1 MTKAEIK
8 TIKEDIKFL
17 EDALDTVANFKKNIK
32 NITSLVI
39 EGTWFSKKGNK
50 NNIYNTVS
58 SISQDKTEILLIK
71 QFFTNQEK
79 YLLEKYN
86 SKIDILEKAGIKIK
100 NKYKKELSK

>member
-8 TIKEDIKFL
+8 TIKEDIEFL

-50 NNIYNTVS
+50 NVYNTVS
-58 SISQDKTEILLIK
+58 SISQDETEILLIK
-71 QFFTNQEK
+71 QFFTNKEK
-79 YLLEKYN
+79 YLLEKYF
-86 SKIDILEKAGIKIK
+86 SKIDILEKAGVKIK

>member
-8 TIKEDIKFL
+8 TMKEDIEFL

-32 NITSLVI
+32 NITSLTI
-39 EGTWFSKKGNK
+39 EGTWFSKKRNK
-50 NNIYNTVS
+50 NVYNTVS

-100 NKYKKELSK
+100 NKYKKE

>member
-8 TIKEDIKFL
+8 TIKEDIEFL

-50 NNIYNTVS
+50 NVYNTVS

-71 QFFTNQEK
+71 QFFTNKEK

-86 SKIDILEKAGIKIK
+86 SKIDILQKAGIKIE
-100 NKYKKELSK
+100 NKYKKE

>member
-8 TIKEDIKFL
+8 TIKDDIEFL

-32 NITSLVI
+32 NITSLAI

-50 NNIYNTVS
+50 NVYNTVS

-100 NKYKKELSK
+100 NKYKKE